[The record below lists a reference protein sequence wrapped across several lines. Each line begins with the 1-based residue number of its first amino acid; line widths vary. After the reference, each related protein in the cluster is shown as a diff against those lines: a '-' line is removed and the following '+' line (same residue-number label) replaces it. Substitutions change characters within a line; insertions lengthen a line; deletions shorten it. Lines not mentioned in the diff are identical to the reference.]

1 MTRTTVSSSLR
12 TTSHSGPSDDELTA
26 DELANDGET
35 HGREGV
41 QGGEPRV
48 GDENGEASAG
58 AGEGSIAHLSSL
70 SELLIRQADRYGE
83 HLALRYLQ
91 EDGTETSLTF
101 QQLHQRALA
110 IGYALSRQ
118 LKPGDR
124 ALLVYPP
131 GLEFLSAFFGCMYA
145 GVIATP
151 ATYPKPRRPLPRMS
165 RIAADS
171 GAKVAL
177 TTSQTLETIDL
188 DQQDDV
194 ARAMS
199 WLATDRFTAVSET
212 WHPHEADI
220 DDLAF
225 LQYTSGS
232 TSDPKGVMV
241 SHANLLA
248 NLEAI
253 RVAFGLGPTP
263 AENGENIGVFWLP
276 AYHDMGLI
284 GGVLTP
290 LYVGGPT
297 ILMAPTTFLQKP
309 MRWLEAIDKYRGT
322 ISGAPDFAYR
332 LCLQKSTPEQRDQ
345 LDLSSWRLAFCGAEP
360 VHASTLTSFADAFE
374 TAGFRPSAFYP
385 CYGLAEATLLAAG
398 PDCTEPPTILTV
410 DRDALAESRVVR
422 AAGGEHT
429 QQLVGCGTPP
439 AEHQLL
445 IAQPSA
451 EPEVPLTVL
460 PEGQVGEIIVAGPS
474 VATGYWHREQATTA
488 AFGWRAVGHPQ
499 TFLRTGDLG
508 FLEDGELF
516 VTGRLK
522 DVIIL
527 RGRNYYPQDI
537 EQVAE
542 AAHADVLPGAAFT
555 IDLDGEERL
564 VLVHQVDRSC
574 RGEARQQVAEAIR
587 SSVRSE
593 FELDPYAVVL
603 IRQTSLPV
611 TSSGKVQRSRCR
623 EMYLAEELNT
633 LFDWQRS
640 APAQA
645 LPLAGVDT
653 SALKKESKPAPSL
666 AGLDVEQAAEKVENW
681 LGEWMVEQIQMPP
694 EDFDFNRPF
703 AESGL
708 ESVTAVELSAELEE
722 TFKVPLPAVVAW
734 NYPTPAALS
743 RYIAEQSIAKEAPT
757 ASDSPDDLE
766 AMLADIENLSDE
778 EAERLLGEE

>member
-1 MTRTTVSSSLR
+1 MTRTTASSPLRPDLQIEPSQSSLL
-12 TTSHSGPSDDELTA
+12 TGLLNPSPQGSPPGRSVFLTA
-26 DELANDGET
+26 SDQSFD
-35 HGREGV
+35 H
-41 QGGEPRV
+41 
-48 GDENGEASAG
+48 
-58 AGEGSIAHLSSL
+58 ISSL
-70 SELLIRQADRYGE
+70 SQLLTKQAQDYTDQ
-83 HLALRYLQ
+83 LALRYLQ
-91 EDGTETSLTF
+91 EDGSKVELTF
-101 QQLHQRALA
+101 GDLHERALA
-110 IGYALSRQ
+110 IGYALSTQ

-131 GLEFLSAFFGCMYA
+131 GLEFLCAFFGCMYA

-177 TTSQTLETIDL
+177 TTAQTLETIDL
-188 DQQDDV
+188 EQQDDV
-194 ARAMS
+194 ARKMA
-199 WLATDRFTAVSET
+199 WLATDEFSTVNSD
-212 WHPHEADI
+212 WSPHDASGE
-220 DDLAF
+220 DLAF

-253 RVAFGLGPTP
+253 RVAFGLGPSP
-263 AENGENIGVFWLP
+263 AENGDNIGVFWLP

-309 MRWLEAIDKYRGT
+309 IRWLEAIDEYRGT

-332 LCLQKSTPEQRDQ
+332 LCMQKSTQEQRDK

-360 VHASTLTSFADAFE
+360 VHASTLTSFAESFE
-374 TAGFRPSAFYP
+374 QSGFRPSAFYP

-398 PDCTEPPTILTV
+398 PDCQMPPTILTV
-410 DRDALAESRVVR
+410 DREALAEGHAKR

-439 AEHQLL
+439 DEHQLL
-445 IAQPSA
+445 IVDPDA
-451 EPEVPLTVL
+451 EPGVPLTVL
-460 PEGQVGEIIVAGPS
+460 PEGEVGEIIVAGPS
-474 VATGYWHREQATTA
+474 VATGYWHREEATTA
-488 AFGWRAVGHPQ
+488 AFGWRAVGRPQ
-499 TFLRTGDLG
+499 TYLRTGDLG
-508 FLEDGELF
+508 FLEEGELF

-522 DVIIL
+522 DMIIL

-537 EQVAE
+537 EQIAE

-555 IDLDGEERL
+555 TDVEGEQRL

-574 RGEARQQVAEAIR
+574 RGEARQVVAEAIR
-587 SSVRSE
+587 KSVRGE
-593 FELDPYAVVL
+593 FELDPHAVVL

-623 EMYLAEELNT
+623 EMYLSDELKT
-633 LFDWQRS
+633 LFELKRTVT
-640 APAQA
+640 AKP
-645 LPLAGVDT
+645 LPLAGINT
-653 SALKKESKPAPSL
+653 KSLKSESKPAPSL
-666 AGLDVEQAAEKVENW
+666 DGLSVDDAAETVEKW
-681 LGEWMVEQIQMPP
+681 LGEWMVEQIEISP
-694 EDFDFNRPF
+694 EEFDFNRPF

-708 ESVTAVELSAELEE
+708 DSITGVELSVELEE
-722 TFKVPLPAVVAW
+722 TFGVPLPAVVAW

-743 RYIAEQSIAKEAPT
+743 RYIAEQTVARETPA
-757 ASDSPDDLE
+757 ASNPQDELE
-766 AMLADIENLSDE
+766 DMLADIENLSDE
-778 EAERLLGEE
+778 EAQRLLGEE